1 MCTCPYGVWCKLL
14 CHIKSDT
21 GNSAHC
27 EVIGCQIVWA
37 VVTAMQ
43 MSAFCRTESIWHSHR
58 REIAFFKHNETT
70 QIKKLPLSNPSP
82 PPHLTG
88 NPTISVVGIASELVR
103 LRMIWHSCSFI
114 SHLTITEWFEY
125 GQLRG
130 FIRGYESLSYLH
142 MRDMTATSLVRP
154 FIIHFVFQNWVFFG
168 CFNVPE
174 VDFAFNA
181 FYVLI
186 FVLFWAQIF

>member
-27 EVIGCQIVWA
+27 EVIGCQILWA

-58 REIAFFKHNETT
+58 REIAFLSIMKPH
-70 QIKKLPLSNPSP
+70 KLRNYLWANPSLLP
-82 PPHLTG
+82 
-88 NPTISVVGIASELVR
+88 ISPETLQFPASLSSLLVR
-103 LRMIWHSCSFI
+103 LRITLHSRSFV
-114 SHLTITEWFEY
+114 SHLTRTEWFEY

-130 FIRGYESLSYLH
+130 FIRGLERWYIY
-142 MRDMTATSLVRP
+142 
-154 FIIHFVFQNWVFFG
+154 
-168 CFNVPE
+168 FNVAYRFLL
-174 VDFAFNA
+174 V
-181 FYVLI
+181 
-186 FVLFWAQIF
+186 